1 MADKATHTPEE
12 PGDSRLEMETGTDGI
27 ERRNLESDKVF
38 VVGIGA
44 SAGGLEALGE
54 LVKYVPLDRMAF
66 VVVQH
71 LAPHHESVLTQLLSR
86 TSKVEVVTAADGM
99 VATSNHVYV
108 IPPNTDLALLRGVI
122 RLVPPAGGE

>member
-1 MADKATHTPEE
+1 MTDKATHTPEE
-12 PGDSRLEMETGTDGI
+12 PGDSRLETETEDHGL
-27 ERRNLESDKVF
+27 ERRDMESDNLF

-54 LVKYVPLDRMAF
+54 LVKYVPMDKMAF

-86 TSKVEVVTAADGM
+86 TSKVQVLTAADGM
-99 VATSNHVYV
+99 VAE
-108 IPPNTDLALLRGVI
+108 P
-122 RLVPPAGGE
+122 